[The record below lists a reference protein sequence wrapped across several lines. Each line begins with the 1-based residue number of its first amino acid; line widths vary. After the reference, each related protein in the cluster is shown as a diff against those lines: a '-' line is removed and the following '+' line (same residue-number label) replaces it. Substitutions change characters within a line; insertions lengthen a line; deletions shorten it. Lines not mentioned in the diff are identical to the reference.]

1 MTIYTKTMKE
11 ALESMYISEDNVAIL
26 RDIVKRKSIMTL
38 NFADG
43 KMKVDAFTASAIVQV
58 YDAVNDANK
67 KKLKDM
73 LNGTHSQF
81 MKVADFT
88 MKSMK

>member
-26 RDIVKRKSIMTL
+26 SDIAKSKSIMTL

-43 KMKVDAFTASAIVQV
+43 NMKFELITDCS
-58 YDAVNDANK
+58 
-67 KKLKDM
+67 L
-73 LNGTHSQF
+73 
-81 MKVADFT
+81 
-88 MKSMK
+88 